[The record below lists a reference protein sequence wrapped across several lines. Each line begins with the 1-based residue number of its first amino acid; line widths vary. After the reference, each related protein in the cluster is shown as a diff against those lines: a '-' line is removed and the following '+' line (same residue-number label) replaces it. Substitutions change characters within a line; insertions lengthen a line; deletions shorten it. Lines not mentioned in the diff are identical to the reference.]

1 MELEMVVF
9 SSIFSIVERLV
20 VRRAHALGEQLEARL
35 AFVGVDRAQRLAKME
50 DLSFL
55 PVTLFS

>member
-1 MELEMVVF
+1 MIVF
-9 SSIFSIVERLV
+9 SSIFSVVERLV
-20 VRRAHALGEQLEARL
+20 VRRAHALGEQLEAQM

-50 DLSFL
+50 ELGFL

>member
-1 MELEMVVF
+1 MVVF